1 MFPSQRLHLLC
12 NACLARMLADSF
24 RAGVVYH
31 DSPISQSATWSRWPV
46 RLGQLARFVGNCRG
60 RLNIDLF
67 VDDCSFC
74 LSSHPFP
81 SSGRK
86 TSIFLLLTTLTQL
99 LPVWYLGEA
108 DFSLLFIEVG
118 HNPGLLTK
126 ESLSSC
132 FRDGPLNVRSWALAQ
147 ILRQK
152 FFLRFRITIYL
163 RQCSWAVFL
172 STWI

>member
-1 MFPSQRLHLLC
+1 MFPSQSLHLLC
-12 NACLARMLADSF
+12 NACLKRTLADSF
-24 RAGVVYH
+24 IAGVVYR

-60 RLNIDLF
+60 RLHIDPF
-67 VDDCSFC
+67 VDDCCFC
-74 LSSHPFP
+74 LSRHPFP

-86 TSIFLLLTTLTQL
+86 TSIFLLLTTLTHL

-108 DFSLLFIEVG
+108 DFSLLFIEAG
-118 HNPGLLTK
+118 HNPGLLTR
-126 ESLSSC
+126 ESL
-132 FRDGPLNVRSWALAQ
+132 GLLNVRSWALAQ

-152 FFLRFRITIYL
+152 FFLRFRITIYFW
-163 RQCSWAVFL
+163 QCSWAVFL